1 MSDTA
6 REVVLREYE
15 YLQPLERTDFFLAI
29 ASYINAIRARRHI
42 RRVLKKLER
51 DRTGHLKRFADELDG
66 FIREAKAIRTELAQ
80 RAPEIDNSDMEEPD
94 HASYSRAR
102 WQLNSFANFDRL
114 ADQDFLIGY
123 PTLPKPLPG
132 RGSLA
137 RESIQLGRRGKQ
149 HCAVP
154 PHCSTLLSASGRS
167 SRRARRASRRLRATL
182 ERVHD
187 LHPFDGDNC
196 PGGVRFSLR
205 TLFAR
210 AFLICVHRLAA
221 IPDRE

>member
-15 YLQPLERTDFFLAI
+15 YLQPLERTDCFLAI

-137 RESIQLGRRGKQ
+137 RESQSSLVDAASSIAPFRPI
-149 HCAVP
+149 VP
-154 PHCSTLLSASGRS
+154 LLSASGRS